1 MARITDLCHP
11 EAVRVAASHQAEA
24 RKIAAEL
31 AAIARSGMVLPGSIT
46 ERRTRCGHRN
56 CACRADP
63 PRLHGPYWQWTRKV
77 AAKTI
82 CRWLSPDQQHDYQ
95 AWIDNDPRRRRLLP
109 RAQTLEARALEADP
123 RGQRRPRGNPADTG
137 PDTPSHL

>member
-1 MARITDLCHP
+1 MTRITDLCHP

-24 RKIAAEL
+24 RQIAAEL
-31 AAIARSGMVLPGSIT
+31 AAIAGTGMVLPGSIT
-46 ERRTRCGHRN
+46 QRRTRCGHRT
-56 CACRADP
+56 CACHADP

-95 AWIDNDPRRRRLLP
+95 AWIDNDRRLRELLA
-109 RAQTLEARALEADP
+109 RLEALGAAALEADP
-123 RGQRRPRGNPADTG
+123 RWQQRGRAAD
-137 PDTPSHL
+137 PS